1 LVKAGIMEML
11 YVCGSF
17 KFMRNM
23 TELEGK
29 LEEENIKFMMPKKKG
44 SHGIVGCLKKIDK
57 ADVVYVVNPDGYV
70 GRSVYVDIRYAYA
83 KGKPIY
89 VMYPIDDPSI
99 MSIVKGVLSFEELI
113 NFLKHSSHSK
123 NEKPI

>member
-1 LVKAGIMEML
+1 MADSMKML

-17 KFMRNM
+17 KFIRNM
-23 TELEGK
+23 NELEEK
-29 LEEENIKFMMPKKKG
+29 LKKENIRFMMPKKKS

-70 GRSVYVDIRYAYA
+70 GKSVCVDMGYAYA

-89 VMYPIDDPSI
+89 VMCPIDEPQVMD
-99 MSIVKGVLSFEELI
+99 MVKGALSFEELI
-113 NFLKHSSHSK
+113 NFLKHSSPSK